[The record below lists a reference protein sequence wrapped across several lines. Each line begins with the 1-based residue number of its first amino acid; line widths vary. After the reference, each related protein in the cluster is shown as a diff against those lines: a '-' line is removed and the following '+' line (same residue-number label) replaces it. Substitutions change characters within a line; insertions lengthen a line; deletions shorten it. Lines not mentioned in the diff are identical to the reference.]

1 MGAGTNFRQDA
12 RYALRMLWKNPGFT
26 IVAVLTLALGIGAN
40 TAIFSAVNALLL
52 HPSGIPHPER
62 LAAIR
67 ARYEKL
73 NLKSIVISAPD
84 YAFVRDNQRIF
95 ASVAMQMETDFN
107 YTGGEWPLRLRGSKV
122 SWQWFDVFEA
132 KPLLGRVFAP
142 EEDQAGA
149 DHEVVLAYNTWKAT
163 FGGDANIVGRSI
175 QLNREPYKIVG
186 VMGPDF
192 LWPNPTDLWAPLGL
206 KPDAFAINNLFNENY
221 FAVGRLQGGVKLS
234 SAAAYLN
241 VLTKQVWDDPRAKGY
256 PKDSGWGIF
265 AVPFTEFVYGDVRTP
280 LLVLLGAVGL
290 VLLIACSNVAGLLL
304 ARASGRAKEY
314 AVRTALGASP
324 WRLAS
329 QTLTESV
336 VLAALGMLLGLGIAF
351 WVLRA
356 LVALAPENLMT
367 GVTISMDG
375 YVLGFTAL
383 LALVSALIFGIA
395 PAWRMARIDPQQNLK
410 QGRGT
415 SETRGDHRFRD
426 VLVAAELA
434 LALVLLASAGV
445 FLKSLAKLHDVDLGF
460 RPHGLMTAA
469 LALPE
474 KTYDTPTKQ
483 IGFLHSALERLA
495 NSPGIVSAAAGM
507 PLPFSGFGGSASFAI
522 EGRVSPPGDPG
533 PHGDVRTVS
542 PGYFETMG
550 IRVIRGRTFTDQDRL
565 DSEPVAVIDENLARQ
580 YWPNEDPI
588 GKHMG
593 NYSAGPTS
601 NDSVRAWKT
610 IVGVVAPVRHSQVA
624 GEEASTVGV
633 EGAAKGVYYYP
644 LYQTASAATFLVART
659 TGDPEALAASI
670 REAVHGVDPG
680 QPVSNLKTM
689 EQRVAMSL
697 GPRRSA
703 VALLTVFAGM
713 ALCLAAVGLFGL
725 VRYNVAQRTQEIGV
739 RMAIGASRQD
749 VLKMVLGEGLRLAL
763 FGVGGGLVAAFA
775 LTRVLAGLLYGVSAT
790 DPVTFAGTAVLLT
803 LVALFAS
810 WLPALRA
817 TRVDPLVA
825 LRYE

>member
-1 MGAGTNFRQDA
+1 MTNLIQDI

-52 HPSGIPHPER
+52 HPNGIPHPER

-84 YAFVRDNQRIF
+84 YTFARDNKQIF
-95 ASVAMQMETDFN
+95 ASVAMQTAGSFN
-107 YTGGEWPLRLRGSKV
+107 YTGGDWPLRLRGSMV

-142 EEDQAGA
+142 EEDQPNANR
-149 DHEVVLAYNTWKAT
+149 EVVLAYNTWKST
-163 FGGDANIVGRSI
+163 FGGDTNIVGRSI
-175 QLNREPYKIVG
+175 QLNKEPYKIIG

-206 KPDAFAINNLFNENY
+206 KPGDFAIDNIFNENY
-221 FAVGRLQGGVKLS
+221 LGVARLQPNVKLA
-234 SAAAYLN
+234 SASAYLSL
-241 VLTKQVWDDPRAKGY
+241 VTQQVWDDPRTKGY
-256 PKDSGWGIF
+256 PRNSGWGIF
-265 AVPFTEFVYGDVRTP
+265 VVPFTEFVYGDVRTP
-280 LLVLLGAVGL
+280 LLILLGAVGF

-304 ARASGRAKEY
+304 ARASGRAKEF

-324 WRLAS
+324 WRLAG

-336 VLAALGMLLGLGIAF
+336 VLAVTGMTLGLAIAF
-351 WVLRA
+351 GVLRA

-367 GVTISMDG
+367 GVAISMDG

-383 LALVSALIFGIA
+383 LAAVSALIFGAA
-395 PAWRMARIDPQQNLK
+395 PAWRIARIDPQANLK

-415 SETRGDHRFRD
+415 GGETRGDHRFRD
-426 VLVAAELA
+426 VLVAGELA

-460 RPHGLMTAA
+460 RPRGLMTAA

-474 KTYDTPTKQ
+474 RAYETPAKQ
-483 IGFLHSALERLA
+483 IAFLRSALEQLA
-495 NSPGIVSAAAGM
+495 NSPGVESAAAGV
-507 PLPFSGFGGSASFAI
+507 PLPFSGFGASSSFAI
-522 EGRVSPPGDPG
+522 EGRAAPPGDPG
-533 PHGDVRTVS
+533 PHGDIRQVS
-542 PGYFETMG
+542 AGYFDTMG
-550 IRVIRGRTFTDQDRL
+550 IRLIRGRTFTEQDRQG
-565 DSEPVAVIDENLARQ
+565 SQPVAVIDENLARE
-580 YWPNEDPI
+580 YWPNQDPVGRRLRI
-588 GKHMG
+588 
-593 NYSAGPTS
+593 
-601 NDSVRAWKT
+601 DSDLPWKT
-610 IVGVVAPVRHSQVA
+610 IIGVVAPVRHSQVA
-624 GEEASTVGV
+624 GDESSAEGV
-633 EGAAKGVYYYP
+633 IGAAKGVYYFP
-644 LYQTASAATFLVART
+644 LYQVQSAATFLIART
-659 TGDPEALAASI
+659 NGDAAALGATI

-680 QPVSNLKTM
+680 QPVSDLKTM
-689 EQRVAMSL
+689 DQRVALSL

-703 VALLTVFAGM
+703 VVLLTVFAVM
-713 ALCLAAVGLFGL
+713 ALSLAAVGLFGL

-739 RMAIGASRQD
+739 RMALGASRND
-749 VLKMVLGEGLRLAL
+749 VLRMVLGEGLRLSLA
-763 FGVGGGLVAAFA
+763 GVGGGLIAAFA

-790 DPVTFAGTAVLLT
+790 DPLTFAGMAVLLT

-810 WLPALRA
+810 WLPARRA